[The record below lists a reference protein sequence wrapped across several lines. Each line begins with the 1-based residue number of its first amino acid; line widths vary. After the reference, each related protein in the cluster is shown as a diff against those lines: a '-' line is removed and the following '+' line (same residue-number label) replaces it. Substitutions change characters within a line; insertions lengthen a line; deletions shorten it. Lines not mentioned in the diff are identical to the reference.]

1 MMSSTRNKNFSNSV
15 SRIYLENKNNS
26 YKIIRK
32 NCNNKRNTQNNNI
45 NNIHNLRNFGCNC
58 NCHKCQKQ
66 NTLNKQNNNK
76 IFINNNKKFL
86 KNNSNPN
93 LLSSQSKIIQE
104 VFNLSNRKKKI

>member
-1 MMSSTRNKNFSNSV
+1 MSTTRNKNNSNSV

-32 NCNNKRNTQNNNI
+32 NCNNKQNTQN
-45 NNIHNLRNFGCNC
+45 NNIHNLRNFGCDC
-58 NCHKCQKQ
+58 NCHKCQKE
-66 NTLNKQNNNK
+66 NNSNKQNDNK